1 MGALLSKV
9 RELAETFGLKKT
21 IAALFALLLAKNTI
35 FYKVLYKLK
44 NLPPGPVPLP
54 VIGNFPYLSPP
65 NTPPGI
71 HIDFWNLTKAYG
83 PVYSLWFGANYGVVL
98 NSREAYFEAL
108 KTKQD
113 DFANRPQLRSY
124 QATIAREPR

>member
-1 MGALLSKV
+1 MSKVNELAGTFGVKKTLAALL
-9 RELAETFGLKKT
+9 L
-21 IAALFALLLAKNTI
+21 LLLAKNTV
-35 FYKVLYKLK
+35 FYKVLYKLR
-44 NLPPGPVPLP
+44 NQPPGPVPLP

-71 HIDFWNLTKAYG
+71 NKDFWRLTKMFG
-83 PVYSLWFGANYGVVL
+83 PVYSLWFGANYGIVL
-98 NSREAYFEAL
+98 NSREAFFEAL

-124 QATIAREPR
+124 QVSS